1 MKKYKL
7 FFFIIIIVLLNTKTY
22 PQNIEEKISMLE
34 DYVANLDKVALLFK
48 QKSFNGTIK
57 KGWMLIKK
65 PYNIRIEYENP
76 HPLIIVSNKDY
87 FILYNAEDNL
97 IMHLPISEG
106 PWTIFT
112 KDKLNLSIDK
122 NDKNAHAIIESIEEI
137 VHNGTIH
144 YFYEILIRNENKIFL
159 KNRIVVHA
167 TNNPFKINGW
177 IIIDANNNR
186 MHININEIVYKPD
199 ELNYTDIFKLF
210 EKDRKSGDVWKGPFN
225 RSPAKRV
232 SSGRF

>member
-22 PQNIEEKISMLE
+22 PQNIEEKMTMLE
-34 DYVANLDKVALLFK
+34 DYLANLDKVALLFK
-48 QKSFNGTIK
+48 QKSFNGTMK

-112 KDKLNLSIDK
+112 KDKLNLS
-122 NDKNAHAIIESIEEI
+122 
-137 VHNGTIH
+137 
-144 YFYEILIRNENKIFL
+144 
-159 KNRIVVHA
+159 
-167 TNNPFKINGW
+167 
-177 IIIDANNNR
+177 
-186 MHININEIVYKPD
+186 
-199 ELNYTDIFKLF
+199 
-210 EKDRKSGDVWKGPFN
+210 
-225 RSPAKRV
+225 
-232 SSGRF
+232 